1 MWHRRVTID
10 RVGVGSFHV
19 WRMSGRGCEHRP
31 CRGVSSVVSI
41 PRSQGVNSVNPN
53 VQVQHLWCLIFS
65 CNKKMD
71 SAFSPPWKIFFV
83 RINEMGLIKHL
94 GEKHCID
101 HCIWMML
108 LRQLLWN
115 RKNKAPCAVP
125 RVYLSILPLPG
136 LGLLYPQAT
145 IWPLWIHWTVSQLK
159 QVPAGEREDRCRLPV
174 PRHLRA

>member
-1 MWHRRVTID
+1 MC
-10 RVGVGSFHV
+10 G
-19 WRMSGRGCEHRP
+19 GCQGEA
-31 CRGVSSVVSI
+31 VSTGPAGEWVLLSLSPGARELTVSI
-41 PRSQGVNSVNPN
+41 QMCR
-53 VQVQHLWCLIFS
+53 FS
-65 CNKKMD
+65 TFD
-71 SAFSPPWKIFFV
+71 VSFSHATKRWILPSRLLGRFFFV

-115 RKNKAPCAVP
+115 RKNKAPCAAP
-125 RVYLSILPLPG
+125 TVYLSILPLPG

-174 PRHLRA
+174 PRHLIA